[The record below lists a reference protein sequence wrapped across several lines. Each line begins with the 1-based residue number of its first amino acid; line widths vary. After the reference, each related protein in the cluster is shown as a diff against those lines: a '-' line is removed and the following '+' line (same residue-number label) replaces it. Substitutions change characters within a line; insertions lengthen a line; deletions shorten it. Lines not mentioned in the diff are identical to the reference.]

1 MAKKVWIS
9 FPLITTSDLK
19 EESVVTFL
27 KGGQKKDLEVEVAAF
42 VTKWLMDKDVPF
54 GIDFDSCGV
63 DRALVIESL
72 PKRLQKILAPII
84 AEPVVVPVAVAAVL
98 EVVQAAE
105 IPPVADASAV
115 EAVAVLEEAVQVQE
129 TGASEEVAE
138 IEEIEA
144 GVPGGDDGTDGPSEV
159 R

>member
-42 VTKWLMDKDVPF
+42 VTKWLMDRDVPF

-63 DRALVIESL
+63 DRTVVIESL
-72 PKRLQKILAPII
+72 PKRLQKILGATVPAAVETANAPQVVAETMEVVEAGAGEQVAAEETVPGEGAGAAEEI
-84 AEPVVVPVAVAAVL
+84 AE
-98 EVVQAAE
+98 AAE
-105 IPPVADASAV
+105 TAAEPSDGDRGENGS
-115 EAVAVLEEAVQVQE
+115 
-129 TGASEEVAE
+129 SEL
-138 IEEIEA
+138 
-144 GVPGGDDGTDGPSEV
+144 

>member
-27 KGGQKKDLEVEVAAF
+27 KGGQKKELEVEVAAF

-63 DRALVIESL
+63 DRAAVIELL
-72 PKRLQKILAPII
+72 PKRLQKILGATAAVI
-84 AEPVVVPVAVAAVL
+84 AETAAVSQVVAETT
-98 EVVQAAE
+98 EVVQ
-105 IPPVADASAV
+105 VDDA
-115 EAVAVLEEAVQVQE
+115 
-129 TGASEEVAE
+129 GAGEQL
-138 IEEIEA
+138 
-144 GVPGGDDGTDGPSEV
+144 
-159 R
+159 

>member
-27 KGGQKKDLEVEVAAF
+27 KGGQKKDLEVEAAAF
-42 VTKWLMDKDVPF
+42 ITKWLMDKDVPF

-63 DRALVIESL
+63 DRTVVIESL
-72 PKRLQKILAPII
+72 PKRLQKILGASV
-84 AEPVVVPVAVAAVL
+84 PVVVETADAPPVVAETTQIA
-98 EVVQAAE
+98 EAGAAE
-105 IPPVADASAV
+105 QVPAV
-115 EAVAVLEEAVQVQE
+115 EEAMPGEDAGALEQV
-129 TGASEEVAE
+129 TDVEELA
-138 IEEIEA
+138 A
-144 GVPGGDDGTDGPSEV
+144 GLPGGDGDMDGSSEL